1 MRNIY
6 LTWQMMCAAAL
17 SYASSGMSVVLI
29 TLAILAW
36 NQWVTGRNHLEFK
49 QEKERVYVESS
60 NNA

>member
-1 MRNIY
+1 
-6 LTWQMMCAAAL
+6 MMCAAAL

-49 QEKERVYVESS
+49 QQKERVYVESS